1 MFLLIIRISSSFFQ
15 NENRLKNLSHPWVV
29 ALALGIFEQGNISST
44 EFRIGKMFAFRFE
57 NMKKE
62 QEEEAARRVAEERNK
77 RASHDQQSASNG
89 NGHAKPKQ
97 PEAPLVSSPPP
108 AALPRSASP
117 PPASVQISNPS
128 IYQNLGHQFANEP
141 TSPPEEKK
149 EEINQ
154 YVGNVNVS
162 SLLRQRKGSS
172 SSSSKNEEEDEWAE
186 DHHSSNQYQPSQQRN
201 PSPIPAANHSSNEGI
216 KCIARYG
223 YQKSNSPPLH
233 SPSANLFLF
242 SRR

>member
-1 MFLLIIRISSSFFQ
+1 
-15 NENRLKNLSHPWVV
+15 
-29 ALALGIFEQGNISST
+29 
-44 EFRIGKMFAFRFE
+44 MFAFRFE

-108 AALPRSASP
+108 PAALPRSASP

-141 TSPPEEKK
+141 TSPSEEKK

-162 SLLRQRKGSS
+162 SLLRQRKGS

-223 YQKSNSPPLH
+223 YQKSNSPLPH